1 MKTVVVRD
9 IENET
14 ATVDINGR
22 EYRGLQL
29 FTACVVPSDGYY
41 VYSKDQIMREAKLGT
56 QDAVRRGEDVVDVRY
71 VVPSWTSV
79 KRKVLGANILGAGTL
94 SPMERFVFDN
104 EPEDVKK
111 CNKFRKQLQAVL
123 DELKP

>member
-29 FTACVVPSDGYY
+29 FTACVVPSNGYY

-56 QDAVRRGEDVVDVRY
+56 QDRVRRGEDVVDERY

-79 KRKVLGANILGAGTL
+79 KRKVLGVGGL
-94 SPMERFVFDN
+94 SPMDRFVFDN

-111 CNKFRKQLQAVL
+111 CSKFRAQLQAVL

>member
-29 FTACVVPSDGYY
+29 FTACVVPSNGYY

-56 QDAVRRGEDVVDVRY
+56 QDAVRRGEDVLDTRY
-71 VVPSWTSV
+71 IVPSWTSA
-79 KRKVLGANILGAGTL
+79 KRKVLAAKKL

-111 CNKFRKQLQAVL
+111 CYKFREQLQAAL